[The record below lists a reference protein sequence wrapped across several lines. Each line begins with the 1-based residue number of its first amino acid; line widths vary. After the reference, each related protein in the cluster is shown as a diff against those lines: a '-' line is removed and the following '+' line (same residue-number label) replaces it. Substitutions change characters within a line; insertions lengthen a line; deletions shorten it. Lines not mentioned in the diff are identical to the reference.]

1 MKSYGGLR
9 VYIYSFTLS
18 APLQVNAPLAA
29 REAKAVVDDIRNHS
43 MTDADAFK
51 RSNEGMRALVRFLR
65 GLIGCL
71 EVLIGLRRFQ
81 TKQRGDE
88 AAVVRVHEYTNTR
101 VKTRIH
107 E

>member
-51 RSNEGMRALVRFLR
+51 RSNEGMKALWYECTNTQ
-65 GLIGCL
+65 I
-71 EVLIGLRRFQ
+71 
-81 TKQRGDE
+81 
-88 AAVVRVHEYTNTR
+88 HEYTSENTNTR
-101 VKTRIH
+101 IYGERALTSISLIRLTFSVRRDPH
-107 E
+107 VH